1 MLNAGDAPN
10 WSTLALTQ
18 SKWLCIVG
26 PGVPNLVPGDST
38 VAFGDWSEV
47 CSLGDL
53 LVRSSARHPA
63 RKALVLPGFALTYA
77 ELRDAAIEVARGII
91 GLGVA
96 PRSHVGILANNSC
109 ELVASIFGAAL
120 ADCVAVPLNA
130 RHKSNELGFIAKN
143 ADLSLILTTAAD
155 TSFVDFRESLAGA
168 LPSLATSGP
177 GGTLALPEAPK
188 LRHIVLLEGGATG
201 GLTGREA
208 FSQAAASVSIEQVD
222 QARQRTRIRDTAVII
237 YTSGTTAN
245 PKGCMLTH
253 EALTR
258 GPVERADRRFRSKDQ
273 DVTWGGGPLFHI
285 GSFAPFLGSIG
296 TSGTYLTD
304 VAFNA
309 GRALD
314 LMEQEGVTAAW
325 PWFPA
330 ILQPLLDHP
339 DFRVERLASLRKA
352 LLIGPQTLIERMQTL
367 FPKVEF
373 MQACGMTETAGIFAL
388 CGPDETP
395 EQRATSHGTA
405 VPGVEVRIV
414 DPESGEPMP
423 HDKVGEILVRGYCVM
438 SGYYR
443 SPEKTAEAL
452 DAGGW
457 LHTGDLY
464 AQSADGR
471 LTFNGRAKDMLKVGG
486 ENVAA
491 VEVESYLCRHD
502 AVKIAE
508 VVGRPDPR
516 LDEVP
521 VAFVELRP
529 GHTATPGEL
538 IAFCTGKIASYKVPR
553 AVYIVSESDWPM
565 SATKVDKR
573 ALRARL
579 ADLDLA

>member
-1 MLNAGDAPN
+1 M
-10 WSTLALTQ
+10 S
-18 SKWLCIVG
+18 
-26 PGVPNLVPGDST
+26 
-38 VAFGDWSEV
+38 FGEWSEV
-47 CSLGDL
+47 CSLADMLIRGA
-53 LVRSSARHPA
+53 ARHPT
-63 RKALVLPGFALTYA
+63 RKALVLPEFALTYA
-77 ELRDAAIEVARGII
+77 GLRDSAIDIARGII
-91 GLGVA
+91 GLGIA
-96 PRSHVGILANNSC
+96 PRSHIGILANNGR

-120 ADCVAVPLNA
+120 ANCVAVPLNA
-130 RHKSNELGFIAKN
+130 RHKSSELGFIAEN
-143 ADLSLILTTAAD
+143 ADLTLILTTAAD
-155 TSFVDFRESLAGA
+155 TSFVDFRESLSGA
-168 LPSLATSGP
+168 LPSLAASGS
-177 GGTLALPEAPK
+177 GGVLALPEAPK
-188 LRHIVLLEGGATG
+188 LLHVVLLEGEASAGFTS
-201 GLTGREA
+201 RETFA
-208 FSQAAASVSIEQVD
+208 NAAASVTPEQVD
-222 QARQRTRIRDTAVII
+222 EIRQCTRIRDTAIII

-258 GPVERADRRFRSKDQ
+258 GPIERADRRFRSSAH
-273 DVTWGGGPLFHI
+273 DVTWGGGPLYHI

-304 VAFNA
+304 VVFDA

-314 LMEQEGVTAAW
+314 LMEQEQVTAAW

-339 DFRVERLASLRKA
+339 AFHTDRLASLRKA
-352 LLIGPQTLIERMQTL
+352 LLIAPQTLVERAQAL
-367 FPKVEF
+367 FPQVEF

-395 EQRATSHGTA
+395 EQRATSQGMA
-405 VPGVEVRIV
+405 VPGIEVRIV
-414 DPESGEPMP
+414 DPESGEAMP
-423 HDKVGEILVRGYCVM
+423 HDKVGEILVRGYSVM

-443 SPEKTAEAL
+443 SPEKTAEVL
-452 DAGGW
+452 DADGW

-464 AQSADGR
+464 AQSPDGR

-491 VEVESYLCRHD
+491 VEVEAYLCRHG

-529 GHTATPGEL
+529 GFSATPQEL

-553 AVYIVSESDWPM
+553 AVYIVSESEWPM

-579 ADLDLA
+579 AELGPGLGSV

>member
-1 MLNAGDAPN
+1 M
-10 WSTLALTQ
+10 S
-18 SKWLCIVG
+18 
-26 PGVPNLVPGDST
+26 
-38 VAFGDWSEV
+38 FGDWSEV
-47 CSLGDL
+47 CTLADL
-53 LVRSSARHPA
+53 LVRSAARHPD
-63 RKALVLPGFALTYA
+63 RKALVLPHFALTYA
-77 ELRDAAIEVARGII
+77 GLRDAASDVARGII
-91 GLGVA
+91 GLGIA
-96 PRSHVGILANNSC
+96 PRSHIGILANNSR
-109 ELVASIFGAAL
+109 ELVAAIFGAAL
-120 ADCVAVPLNA
+120 ANCVAVPLNA
-130 RHKSNELGFIAKN
+130 RHKSSELGFIAEN

-155 TSFVDFRESLAGA
+155 TSFVDFRESLSGA
-168 LPSLATSGP
+168 LPSLAAAGI
-177 GGTLALPEAPK
+177 GGVLALPEAPL
-188 LRHIVLLEGGATG
+188 LRSIVLLEGDAPAGFTS
-201 GLTGREA
+201 REDFA
-208 FSQAAASVSIEQVD
+208 MAASSITPEQVD
-222 QARQRTRIRDTAVII
+222 EARRRTRIRDTAIII

-245 PKGCMLTH
+245 PKGCILTH

-258 GPVERADRRFRSKDQ
+258 GPVERANRRFRSSEH
-273 DVTWGGGPLFHI
+273 DVTWGGGPLYHI

-304 VAFNA
+304 VAFDA

-314 LMEQEGVTAAW
+314 LMEQEQVTAAW

-330 ILQPLLDHP
+330 ILQPLFDHP
-339 DFRVERLASLRKA
+339 EFHTDRLASLRKA
-352 LLIGPQTLIERMQTL
+352 LLIGPQTLVERAQEL

-405 VPGVEVRIV
+405 APGVEVRIV
-414 DPESGEPMP
+414 DPESGKPVP

-452 DAGGW
+452 DADGW

-491 VEVESYLCRHD
+491 VEVEAYLCRHP

-508 VVGRPDPR
+508 VVGRPDAR

-529 GHTATPGEL
+529 GHIAQPQEL
-538 IAFCTGKIASYKVPR
+538 IDFCTGKIASYKVPR
-553 AVYIVSESDWPM
+553 AVYIMAESDWPM

-573 ALRARL
+573 ALRTRL
-579 ADLDLA
+579 RELGSP

>member
-1 MLNAGDAPN
+1 M
-10 WSTLALTQ
+10 
-18 SKWLCIVG
+18 
-26 PGVPNLVPGDST
+26 
-38 VAFGDWSEV
+38 AFGDWSEV
-47 CSLGDL
+47 CTLADL
-53 LVRSSARHPA
+53 LVRSAARHPT
-63 RKALVLPGFALTYA
+63 RKALVLPDLALTYA
-77 ELRDAAIEVARGII
+77 ELRDAAIDVARGII

-96 PRSHVGILANNSC
+96 PRSHVGILANNSR
-109 ELVASIFGAAL
+109 ELVSGIFGAAL
-120 ADCVAVPLNA
+120 ANCVAVPLNA
-130 RHKSNELGFIAKN
+130 RHKSSELGFIAEN

-155 TSFVDFRESLAGA
+155 TSFVDFRESLLGA
-168 LPSLATSGP
+168 LPSLAAATE
-177 GGTLALPEAPK
+177 GGVLALPEAPK
-188 LRHIVLLEGGATG
+188 LRHIVLLEG
-201 GLTGREA
+201 EA
-208 FSQAAASVSIEQVD
+208 PAGFTHRDQFASVAASVRSEQVD
-222 QARQRTRIRDTAVII
+222 DARRRTRVRDTAVII

-258 GPVERADRRFRSKDQ
+258 GPVERADQRFRSSDH

-296 TSGTYLTD
+296 TGGTYLTD
-304 VAFNA
+304 VVFDA

-314 LMEQEGVTAAW
+314 LMEQESVTAAW

-339 DFRVERLASLRKA
+339 DFRPERLGSLRKA
-352 LLIGPQTLIERMQTL
+352 LLIAPQTLVERVQTL
-367 FPKVEF
+367 FPQVEF

-388 CGPDETP
+388 CGPDETQ
-395 EQRATSHGTA
+395 EQRATSQGKA

-414 DPESGEPMP
+414 DPESGAPMP
-423 HDKVGEILVRGYCVM
+423 YDKVGEILVRGYCVM

-452 DAGGW
+452 DNEGW
-457 LHTGDLY
+457 LRTGDLY

-491 VEVESYLCRHD
+491 VEVEAYLCRHQ

-508 VVGRPDPR
+508 VVGRPDLR

-529 GHTATPGEL
+529 GQTATPQEL
-538 IAFCTGKIASYKVPR
+538 IDFCTGKIASYKVPR
-553 AVYIVSESDWPM
+553 AVFIVAESDWPM

-579 ADLDLA
+579 DELDGR

>member
-1 MLNAGDAPN
+1 M
-10 WSTLALTQ
+10 
-18 SKWLCIVG
+18 
-26 PGVPNLVPGDST
+26 
-38 VAFGDWSEV
+38 AFGDWSEV
-47 CSLGDL
+47 CTLADL
-53 LVRSSARHPA
+53 LVRSAAKHPD
-63 RKALVLPGFALTYA
+63 RKVLVLPAFALTYA
-77 ELRDAAIEVARGII
+77 ELQAAAVDVARGIT

-96 PRSHVGILANNSC
+96 PRSHVGILANNSR
-109 ELVASIFGAAL
+109 ELVAAIFGAAL
-120 ADCVAVPLNA
+120 ANCVAVPLNA
-130 RHKSNELGFIAKN
+130 RHKSNELGFIAGN
-143 ADLSLILTTAAD
+143 ADLSMILTTAAD
-155 TSFVDFRESLAGA
+155 TSFVDFRESLLGA
-168 LPSLATSGP
+168 LPSLARAGSG
-177 GGTLALPEAPK
+177 GELALPEAPQ
-188 LRHIVLLEGGATG
+188 LRHIVLLEGDAPAGFTS
-201 GLTGREA
+201 REQFA
-208 FSQAAASVSIEQVD
+208 GAAASVPIEHVD
-222 QARQRTRIRDTAVII
+222 ETRRRTRVRDTAIII

-258 GPVERADRRFRSKDQ
+258 GPVERADQRFRSSEH

-296 TSGTYLTD
+296 TGGTYLTD
-304 VAFNA
+304 VVFDA

-339 DFRVERLASLRKA
+339 DFRPERLASLRKA
-352 LLIGPQTLIERMQTL
+352 LLIGPQNLVERVQEI
-367 FPKVEF
+367 FPQVEF

-395 EQRATSHGTA
+395 EQRATSQGTA

-414 DPESGEPMP
+414 DPESGEPMQ
-423 HDKVGEILVRGYCVM
+423 HNKVGEILVRGYCVM

-452 DAGGW
+452 DQDGW

-464 AQSADGR
+464 AQSSDGR

-491 VEVESYLCRHD
+491 IEVEAYLCRHQ

-529 GHTATPGEL
+529 GYSAEPQEL
-538 IAFCTGKIASYKVPR
+538 IDFCTGNIASYKVPR
-553 AVYIVSESDWPM
+553 AVYLVNESDWPM

-579 ADLDLA
+579 AELDKG

>member
-1 MLNAGDAPN
+1 MM
-10 WSTLALTQ
+10 
-18 SKWLCIVG
+18 
-26 PGVPNLVPGDST
+26 
-38 VAFGDWSEV
+38 AFGDWSEV
-47 CSLGDL
+47 CSLADL
-53 LVRSSARHPA
+53 LVRSAARHPD

-77 ELRDAAIEVARGII
+77 ELRDMAVGVARGII

-96 PRSHVGILANNSC
+96 PRSHIGILANNSR
-109 ELVASIFGAAL
+109 ELVAAIFGAAL

-130 RHKSNELGFIAKN
+130 RHKSNELGFIAEN

-155 TSFVDFRESLAGA
+155 TSFVDFRESLLGA
-168 LPSLATSGP
+168 LPSLAAAGAD
-177 GGTLALPEAPK
+177 GALALPEAPR
-188 LRHIVLLEGGATG
+188 LRRVVLLEGDAPAGFTS
-201 GLTGREA
+201 REE
-208 FSQAAASVSIEQVD
+208 FAAAAMSVTPEQVD
-222 QARQRTRIRDTAVII
+222 EGRRRTKIRDTAIII

-258 GPVERADRRFRSKDQ
+258 GPVERADRRFRSGAH

-304 VAFNA
+304 VVFDA

-314 LMEQEGVTAAW
+314 LMEQERVTAAW

-339 DFRVERLASLRKA
+339 EFRPERLASLRKA
-352 LLIGPQTLIERMQTL
+352 LLIGPQTLVERVQAL
-367 FPKVEF
+367 FPQVEF

-388 CGPDETP
+388 CGPDETL
-395 EQRATSHGTA
+395 EQRSTSHGKP

-414 DPESGEPMP
+414 DPITGKPLPADS
-423 HDKVGEILVRGYCVM
+423 VGEILVRGYCVM

-443 SPEKTAEAL
+443 SPEKTADAL
-452 DAGGW
+452 DANGW

-464 AQSADGR
+464 ALSPDGR

-491 VEVESYLCRHD
+491 IEVEAYLCRHQ

-508 VVGRPDPR
+508 VVGRPDLR

-529 GHTATPGEL
+529 GFSAEPQEL
-538 IAFCTGKIASYKVPR
+538 IDFCTGNIASYKVPR
-553 AVYIVSESDWPM
+553 AVYILSESDWPM

-579 ADLDLA
+579 ADLGQT

>member
-1 MLNAGDAPN
+1 MM
-10 WSTLALTQ
+10 
-18 SKWLCIVG
+18 
-26 PGVPNLVPGDST
+26 
-38 VAFGDWSEV
+38 AFGDWSEV
-47 CSLGDL
+47 CSLADL
-53 LVRSSARHPA
+53 LVRSAARHPD
-63 RKALVLPGFALTYA
+63 RKALVLPDFALTYA
-77 ELRDAAIEVARGII
+77 ELRDAAVDVARGLI
-91 GLGVA
+91 GLGIA
-96 PRSHVGILANNSC
+96 PRSHIGVLANNSR
-109 ELVASIFGAAL
+109 ELVAAIFGAAL
-120 ADCVAVPLNA
+120 ANCVAVPLNA

-155 TSFVDFRESLAGA
+155 TSFVDFRASLLGA
-168 LPSLATSGP
+168 LPSLA
-177 GGTLALPEAPK
+177 LAAADGALDLPEAPK
-188 LRHIVLLEGGATG
+188 LRRIVLLEGDAPAGFTSREDFAT
-201 GLTGREA
+201 
-208 FSQAAASVSIEQVD
+208 AAMAVPPEQVD
-222 QARQRTRIRDTAVII
+222 EERRRTKIRDTAVII
-237 YTSGTTAN
+237 YTSGTTAI

-258 GPVERADRRFRSKDQ
+258 GPVERSDRRFRSNAH
-273 DVTWGGGPLFHI
+273 DVTWGGGPLYHI

-296 TSGTYLTD
+296 TAGTYLTD
-304 VAFNA
+304 VVFDA

-314 LMEQEGVTAAW
+314 LMEQERVTAAW

-339 DFRVERLASLRKA
+339 DFRPERLGSLRKA
-352 LLIGPQTLIERMQTL
+352 LLIGPQTLVERVQAL
-367 FPKVEF
+367 FPQVEF

-395 EQRATSHGTA
+395 EQRATSHGKP
-405 VPGVEVRIV
+405 VPGVDVRIV
-414 DPESGEPMP
+414 DPGTGQALPP
-423 HDKVGEILVRGYCVM
+423 DTIGEILVRGYCVM

-452 DAGGW
+452 DENGW

-464 AQSADGR
+464 ALSPDGR

-491 VEVESYLCRHD
+491 IEVEAYLCRHQ

-508 VVGRPDPR
+508 VVGRPDAR

-529 GHTATPGEL
+529 GYNAEPQEL
-538 IAFCTGKIASYKVPR
+538 IDFCTGNIASYKVPR
-553 AVYIVSESDWPM
+553 AVYIISESDWPM

-579 ADLDLA
+579 ANLGQA

>member
-1 MLNAGDAPN
+1 M
-10 WSTLALTQ
+10 
-18 SKWLCIVG
+18 
-26 PGVPNLVPGDST
+26 
-38 VAFGDWSEV
+38 AFGDWSEV
-47 CSLGDL
+47 CTLADL
-53 LVRSSARHPA
+53 LVRSAARHPD
-63 RKALVLPGFALTYA
+63 RKALVLPAFALTYA
-77 ELRDAAIEVARGII
+77 ELRDAAVEVARGII
-91 GLGVA
+91 GLRVA
-96 PRSHVGILANNSC
+96 PRSHVGILANNSR
-109 ELVASIFGAAL
+109 ELVAAIFGATL
-120 ADCVAVPLNA
+120 ANCVAVPLNA
-130 RHKSNELGFIAKN
+130 RHKSSELGFIIEN

-155 TSFVDFRESLAGA
+155 TRFVDFRESLTGA
-168 LPSLATSGP
+168 LPSLAEAIHGGP
-177 GGTLALPEAPK
+177 LALPEAPK
-188 LRHIVLLEGGATG
+188 LRHIVLLEGHGPAGFTSH
-201 GLTGREA
+201 A
-208 FSQAAASVSIEQVD
+208 QFANAAALVSPRQVD
-222 QARQRTRIRDTAVII
+222 DARRRTRIRDTAIII

-258 GPVERADRRFRSKDQ
+258 GPVERADRRFRSSDH

-285 GSFAPFLGSIG
+285 GSFGPFVGSIG
-296 TSGTYLTD
+296 TGGTYLTD
-304 VAFNA
+304 VVFDA

-314 LMEQEGVTAAW
+314 LMEQENVTAAW

-339 DFRVERLASLRKA
+339 DFRPERLASLRKV
-352 LLIGPQTLIERMQTL
+352 LLIAPPPLVKRVQAL
-367 FPKVEF
+367 FPQVEF

-443 SPEKTAEAL
+443 APEKTAEAL
-452 DAGGW
+452 DADGW

-464 AQSADGR
+464 AQSAEGQ

-491 VEVESYLCRHD
+491 VEVEAYLCRHE

-508 VVGRPDPR
+508 VVGKPDPR

-529 GHTATPGEL
+529 GYAATPQEL
-538 IAFCTGKIASYKVPR
+538 IAFCTGNIASYKVPR
-553 AVYIVSESDWPM
+553 AVYIVTEAEWPM

-579 ADLDLA
+579 SEFGKL

>member
-1 MLNAGDAPN
+1 M
-10 WSTLALTQ
+10 
-18 SKWLCIVG
+18 
-26 PGVPNLVPGDST
+26 
-38 VAFGDWSEV
+38 AFGDWSEV
-47 CSLGDL
+47 CTLGDL
-53 LVRSSARHPA
+53 LVRSAARYPD
-63 RKALVLPGFALTYA
+63 RKALVLPEFALTYGG
-77 ELRDAAIEVARGII
+77 LREAAVDVARGII
-91 GLGVA
+91 GLGIA
-96 PRSHVGILANNSC
+96 PRSHVGILANNSR
-109 ELVASIFGAAL
+109 ELVAAIFGAAL
-120 ADCVAVPLNA
+120 ANCVAVPLNA
-130 RHKSNELGFIAKN
+130 RHKSSELGYIAEN
-143 ADLSLILTTAAD
+143 ADLAMILTSAAD
-155 TSFVDFRESLAGA
+155 TRFVDFRTILTSA
-168 LPSLATSGP
+168 LPSLSKAE
-177 GGTLALPEAPK
+177 GGQPLDLPEAPR
-188 LRHIVLLEGGATG
+188 LRHIVLLEGEAPTG
-201 GLTGREA
+201 FTGRA
-208 FSQAAASVSIEQVD
+208 QFASRAGTITPSAVD
-222 QARQRTRIRDTAVII
+222 ETRRRTCVRDTAIII

-258 GPVERADRRFRSKDQ
+258 GPVERSDRRFRSNAH
-273 DVTWGGGPLFHI
+273 DVTWGGGPLYHI

-296 TSGTYLTD
+296 TAGTYLTD
-304 VAFNA
+304 VVFDA

-314 LMEQEGVTAAW
+314 LMEQERVTAAW

-339 DFRVERLASLRKA
+339 EFQTGRLGSLRKA
-352 LLIGPQTLIERMQTL
+352 LLIGPQTLVERVQAL
-367 FPKVEF
+367 FPQVEF

-395 EQRATSHGTA
+395 EQRATSHGKP
-405 VPGVEVRIV
+405 VPGVDVRIV
-414 DPESGEPMP
+414 DPGTGQALPP
-423 HDKVGEILVRGYCVM
+423 DTIGEILVRGYCVM

-452 DAGGW
+452 DENGW

-464 AQSADGR
+464 ALSPDGR

-491 VEVESYLCRHD
+491 IEVEAYLCRHQ

-508 VVGRPDPR
+508 VVGRPDAR

-529 GHTATPGEL
+529 GYSAEPQEL
-538 IAFCTGKIASYKVPR
+538 IDFCTGNIASYKVPR
-553 AVYIVSESDWPM
+553 AVYIISESDWPM

-579 ADLDLA
+579 ANLGQA

>member
-1 MLNAGDAPN
+1 
-10 WSTLALTQ
+10 
-18 SKWLCIVG
+18 
-26 PGVPNLVPGDST
+26 

-47 CSLGDL
+47 CTLADL
-53 LVRSSARHPA
+53 LIRSAARHPA
-63 RKALVLPGFALTYA
+63 RKALVLPDFALTYG
-77 ELRDAAIEVARGII
+77 ELLAAAVGVAQGII
-91 GLGVA
+91 GLGVP
-96 PRSHVGILANNSC
+96 PRSHIGILANNSR

-130 RHKSNELGFIAKN
+130 RHKGNELGFIAEN

-155 TSFVDFRESLAGA
+155 TGFVDFRESLLGA
-168 LPSLATSGP
+168 LPSLATSGAD
-177 GGTLALPEAPK
+177 GALELPEAPK
-188 LRHIVLLEGGATG
+188 LRHIVLLEGEAPAGFTS
-201 GLTGREA
+201 REV
-208 FSQAAASVSIEQVD
+208 FTKAAATVTPEQVD
-222 QARQRTRIRDTAVII
+222 QTRQRTRIRDSAIII

-258 GPVERADRRFRSKDQ
+258 GPVERAGRRFRSGEH

-285 GSFAPFLGSIG
+285 GSFAPFLGVIG

-304 VAFNA
+304 VVFDA

-339 DFRVERLASLRKA
+339 EFHTKRLASLRKA
-352 LLIGPQTLIERMQTL
+352 LLIAPQTLVERAQAL
-367 FPKVEF
+367 FPRVEF

-405 VPGVEVRIV
+405 VPGVEVQIV
-414 DPESGEPMP
+414 DPDSGEAMP

-452 DAGGW
+452 DAEGW

-491 VEVESYLCRHD
+491 VEVEAYLCRHE

-508 VVGRPDPR
+508 VVSRPDPR

-529 GHTATPGEL
+529 GFAATPEEL

-553 AVYIVSESDWPM
+553 AVYLVAESEWPM

-579 ADLDLA
+579 AELAKV

>member
-1 MLNAGDAPN
+1 M
-10 WSTLALTQ
+10 
-18 SKWLCIVG
+18 
-26 PGVPNLVPGDST
+26 
-38 VAFGDWSEV
+38 AFGDWSEV
-47 CSLGDL
+47 CTLGDL
-53 LVRSSARHPA
+53 LLRSAARHPT
-63 RKALVLPGFALTYA
+63 RKALVLPEFALSYA
-77 ELRDAAIEVARGII
+77 ELRDAAVGVARGII

-96 PRSHVGILANNSC
+96 PRSHVGILANNSR
-109 ELVASIFGAAL
+109 ELVAAIFGAAL
-120 ADCVAVPLNA
+120 ANCVAVPLNA
-130 RHKSNELGFIAKN
+130 RHKSSELGFIAKN

-155 TSFVDFRESLAGA
+155 TSFVDFRESLLGA
-168 LPSLATSGP
+168 LPSLASASKESSLT
-177 GGTLALPEAPK
+177 LPEAPK
-188 LRHIVLLEGGATG
+188 LRHIVLLEG
-201 GLTGREA
+201 EA
-208 FSQAAASVSIEQVD
+208 PAGFASRDEFASAAASVPLEQVD
-222 QARQRTRIRDTAVII
+222 GARRRTRVRDTAMII

-258 GPVERADRRFRSKDQ
+258 GPVERADQRFRSSDH

-296 TSGTYLTD
+296 TGGTYLTD
-304 VAFNA
+304 VVFDA

-339 DFRVERLASLRKA
+339 QFRPERLASLRKA
-352 LLIGPQTLIERMQTL
+352 LLIAPQTLVERVQAL
-367 FPKVEF
+367 FPQVEF

-388 CGPDETP
+388 CGPDETH
-395 EQRATSHGTA
+395 EQRATSQGKA

-452 DAGGW
+452 DEEGW

-464 AQSADGR
+464 AQSVDGR

-491 VEVESYLCRHD
+491 VEVEAYLCRHQ

-529 GHTATPGEL
+529 GHTAQPQEL
-538 IAFCTGKIASYKVPR
+538 IDFCIGKIASYKVPR
-553 AVYIVSESDWPM
+553 AVYILGESDWPM

-573 ALRARL
+573 ALRDRL
-579 ADLDLA
+579 AKLDGG

>member
-1 MLNAGDAPN
+1 M
-10 WSTLALTQ
+10 AL
-18 SKWLCIVG
+18 S
-26 PGVPNLVPGDST
+26 
-38 VAFGDWSEV
+38 DWSEV
-47 CSLGDL
+47 CPLADL
-53 LVRSSARHPA
+53 LVRSAARHPA
-63 RKALVLPGFALTYA
+63 RKALVMPAFALTYA
-77 ELRDAAIEVARGII
+77 ELRDAAVEIARGII
-91 GLGVA
+91 GLGIA
-96 PRSHVGILANNSC
+96 PRSHIGILANNSR
-109 ELVASIFGAAL
+109 ELVAAIFGAAL
-120 ADCVAVPLNA
+120 ANCVAVPLNA
-130 RHKSNELGFIAKN
+130 RHKSSELGYIAEN

-155 TSFVDFRESLAGA
+155 TSFVDFRENLTGA
-168 LPSLATSGP
+168 LPSLAAATSGEA
-177 GGTLALPEAPK
+177 LSLPEAPR
-188 LRHIVLLEGGATG
+188 LRHIVLLEGQAPQGFTS
-201 GLTGREA
+201 REA
-208 FSQAAASVSIEQVD
+208 FASAAAAIPVEQVD
-222 QARQRTRIRDTAVII
+222 EARQRTRVRDTAVII

-258 GPVERADRRFRSKDQ
+258 GPVERADRRFRSGEQ

-296 TSGTYLTD
+296 TGGTYLTD
-304 VAFNA
+304 VAFDA

-314 LMEQEGVTAAW
+314 LMERERVTAAW

-330 ILQPLLDHP
+330 ILQPLIDHP
-339 DFRVERLASLRKA
+339 DFRPKRLASLRKA
-352 LLIGPQTLIERMQTL
+352 LLIGPQALVERVQAI

-388 CGPDETP
+388 CGPDETQL
-395 EQRATSHGTA
+395 QRATSHGRA

-414 DPESGEPMP
+414 DPESGAPMP
-423 HDKVGEILVRGYCVM
+423 HDTVGEILVRGYCVM

-452 DAGGW
+452 DADGW

-464 AQSADGR
+464 AQNAEGS

-491 VEVESYLCRHD
+491 IEVEAFLCRHQ

-508 VVGRPDPR
+508 VVGRPDAR

-529 GHTATPGEL
+529 GHSATPQEL
-538 IAFCTGKIASYKVPR
+538 IDFCTGKIASYKVPR
-553 AVYIVSESDWPM
+553 AVYIVSEADWPM

-579 ADLDLA
+579 ADLA

>member
-1 MLNAGDAPN
+1 M
-10 WSTLALTQ
+10 
-18 SKWLCIVG
+18 
-26 PGVPNLVPGDST
+26 
-38 VAFGDWSEV
+38 AFDDWSEV
-47 CSLGDL
+47 CTLGDL
-53 LVRSSARHPA
+53 LIRSAARHPD
-63 RKALVLPGFALTYA
+63 RKALVLPEFALTYA
-77 ELRDAAIEVARGII
+77 ELGDAAVDVARGII
-91 GLGVA
+91 GLAVA
-96 PRSHVGILANNSC
+96 PRSHVGILANNSR
-109 ELVASIFGAAL
+109 ELVAAIFGAAL
-120 ADCVAVPLNA
+120 ANCVAVPLNA
-130 RHKSNELGFIAKN
+130 RHKSSELGFIAKN

-155 TSFVDFRESLAGA
+155 TSFVDFRESLLGA
-168 LPSLATSGP
+168 LPSLAAASD
-177 GGTLALPEAPK
+177 GGALALPEAPM
-188 LRHIVLLEGGATG
+188 LRHIVLLEG
-201 GLTGREA
+201 EA
-208 FSQAAASVSIEQVD
+208 PAGFTSRAEFANAAAAVPLDLVD
-222 QARQRTRIRDTAVII
+222 EARRRTRVRDTAMII

-258 GPVERADRRFRSKDQ
+258 GPVERADQRFRSSDH

-296 TSGTYLTD
+296 TGGTYLTD
-304 VAFNA
+304 VVFDA

-314 LMEQEGVTAAW
+314 LMEQEAVTAAW

-330 ILQPLLDHP
+330 ILQPLLDHAE
-339 DFRVERLASLRKA
+339 FRPERLASLRKA
-352 LLIGPQTLIERMQTL
+352 LLIAPQTLVERVQAL
-367 FPKVEF
+367 FPQTEF

-388 CGPDETP
+388 CGPDETH
-395 EQRATSHGTA
+395 EQRATSQGMA
-405 VPGVEVRIV
+405 VPGVEVRII
-414 DPESGEPMP
+414 DPESGAPMQ
-423 HDKVGEILVRGYCVM
+423 HDKVGEILVRGYSVM

-452 DAGGW
+452 DEDGW

-471 LTFNGRAKDMLKVGG
+471 LTFHGRAKDMLKVGG

-491 VEVESYLCRHD
+491 VEVEAYLCRHQ

-529 GHTATPGEL
+529 GHAVTPQEL
-538 IAFCTGKIASYKVPR
+538 IEFCTGRIASYKVPR
-553 AVYIVSESDWPM
+553 AVYIVAESDWPM

-573 ALRARL
+573 ALRSRL
-579 ADLDLA
+579 AELDGR

>member
-1 MLNAGDAPN
+1 M
-10 WSTLALTQ
+10 
-18 SKWLCIVG
+18 
-26 PGVPNLVPGDST
+26 
-38 VAFGDWSEV
+38 AFDDWSEV
-47 CSLGDL
+47 CTLADL
-53 LVRSSARHPA
+53 LIRSAARHPG
-63 RKALVLPGFALTYA
+63 RKALVLPEFALSFA
-77 ELRDAAIEVARGII
+77 ELRDGAVDIACGII
-91 GLGVA
+91 GLGIA
-96 PRSHVGILANNSC
+96 PRSHVGILANNSR
-109 ELVASIFGAAL
+109 ELVAAIFGAAL
-120 ADCVAVPLNA
+120 ANCVAVPLNA
-130 RHKSNELGFIAKN
+130 RHKSTELGFIAEN

-155 TSFVDFRESLAGA
+155 TSFVDFRESLLGA
-168 LPSLATSGP
+168 LPSLAGADK
-177 GGTLALPEAPK
+177 GGMLALPEAPK
-188 LRHIVLLEGGATG
+188 LRHIVLLEGEGPAG
-201 GLTGREA
+201 FIDRKQFA
-208 FSQAAASVSIEQVD
+208 SAAASVPREQVD
-222 QARQRTRIRDTAVII
+222 EARHRTRVRDTAIII

-258 GPVERADRRFRSKDQ
+258 GPVERADQRFRSSDH

-296 TSGTYLTD
+296 TGGTYLTD
-304 VAFNA
+304 VVFDAA
-309 GRALD
+309 RALN

-339 DFRVERLASLRKA
+339 DFRPDRLVSLRKA
-352 LLIGPQTLIERMQTL
+352 LLIAPQTLVERVQAL
-367 FPKVEF
+367 FPQVEF

-388 CGPDETP
+388 CGPGETQ
-395 EQRATSHGTA
+395 EQRATSQGNA

-414 DPESGEPMP
+414 DPDSGAPMQ

-452 DAGGW
+452 DECGW

-464 AQSADGR
+464 SQSANGR

-491 VEVESYLCRHD
+491 VEVEAYLCRHR

-508 VVGRPDPR
+508 VVGRPDLR

-529 GHTATPGEL
+529 GHSAQPQEL
-538 IAFCTGKIASYKVPR
+538 IDFCTGNIASYKVPR
-553 AVYIVSESDWPM
+553 AVYIVNEGDWPM

-579 ADLDLA
+579 NNPG

>member
-1 MLNAGDAPN
+1 M
-10 WSTLALTQ
+10 
-18 SKWLCIVG
+18 
-26 PGVPNLVPGDST
+26 
-38 VAFGDWSEV
+38 AFGDWSEV
-47 CSLGDL
+47 CTLADL
-53 LVRSSARHPA
+53 LVRSAARHPD
-63 RKALVLPGFALTYA
+63 RKALVLPDLALTYA
-77 ELRDAAIEVARGII
+77 GLRDAAIDVARGII

-96 PRSHVGILANNSC
+96 PRSHVGILANNSR
-109 ELVASIFGAAL
+109 ELVAAIFGAAL
-120 ADCVAVPLNA
+120 ANCVAVPLNA
-130 RHKSNELGFIAKN
+130 RHKSSELAFIAEN

-168 LPSLATSGP
+168 LPSLAAANSGSA
-177 GGTLALPEAPK
+177 LDLPEAPT
-188 LRHIVLLEGGATG
+188 LRHIVLLEGEAPAGFTS
-201 GLTGREA
+201 REQFA
-208 FSQAAASVSIEQVD
+208 HAAAPVSPEQVD
-222 QARQRTRIRDTAVII
+222 QARQRTRICDTAIII

-258 GPVERADRRFRSKDQ
+258 GPVERADCRFRSSEH
-273 DVTWGGGPLFHI
+273 DVTWGGGPLYHI
-285 GSFAPFLGSIG
+285 GSFAPFIGSIG

-304 VAFNA
+304 VAFDA

-314 LMEQEGVTAAW
+314 LMEREGVTAGW

-339 DFRVERLASLRKA
+339 DFRAERLASLRKA
-352 LLIGPQTLIERMQTL
+352 LLIGPQTLVERVQAL
-367 FPKVEF
+367 FPQVEF

-395 EQRATSHGTA
+395 EKRATSHGKA

-443 SPEKTAEAL
+443 SPEKIAEAL
-452 DAGGW
+452 DSDGW

-464 AQSADGR
+464 AQGADGS

-491 VEVESYLCRHD
+491 VEVEAYLCRHE

-508 VVGRPDPR
+508 VVGRPDVR

-529 GHTATPGEL
+529 GHSATPQEL
-538 IAFCTGKIASYKVPR
+538 IDFCKGKIASYKVPR
-553 AVYIVSESDWPM
+553 AVYIVAEAEWPM

-579 ADLDLA
+579 AELGPGLGSA

>member
-1 MLNAGDAPN
+1 M
-10 WSTLALTQ
+10 
-18 SKWLCIVG
+18 V
-26 PGVPNLVPGDST
+26 
-38 VAFGDWSEV
+38 FGNWSEV
-47 CSLGDL
+47 CTLGDL
-53 LVRSSARHPA
+53 LVRSAARHPD
-63 RKALVLPGFALTYA
+63 RKALVLPEFALTYA
-77 ELRDAAIEVARGII
+77 GLRDAAVDVARGII
-91 GLGVA
+91 GLGIA
-96 PRSHVGILANNSC
+96 PRSHVGILANNSK
-109 ELVASIFGAAL
+109 ELVAAIFGAAL

-130 RHKSNELGFIAKN
+130 RHKSSELGFIAEN
-143 ADLSLILTTAAD
+143 ADLAMILTSAAD
-155 TSFVDFRESLAGA
+155 TRFVDFRATLTSA
-168 LPSLATSGP
+168 LPSLSKAESGQA
-177 GGTLALPEAPK
+177 LDLPEAPR
-188 LRHIVLLEGGATG
+188 LRHIVLLDGEAPTG
-201 GLTGREA
+201 FTSREQFA
-208 FSQAAASVSIEQVD
+208 SAAGTTTSTEVD
-222 QARQRTRIRDTAVII
+222 ETRRRSRVRDTAIII

-258 GPVERADRRFRSKDQ
+258 GPVERADRRFRSKDH

-296 TSGTYLTD
+296 TAGTYLTD
-304 VAFNA
+304 VVFDA

-314 LMEQEGVTAAW
+314 LMEREGVTAAW

-339 DFRVERLASLRKA
+339 DFRPERLASLRKV
-352 LLIGPQTLIERMQTL
+352 LLIGPQTLVERVQAM
-367 FPKVEF
+367 FPNVEF

-388 CGPDETP
+388 CGPNETQA
-395 EQRATSHGTA
+395 QRATSQGKP
-405 VPGVEVRIV
+405 VPGVEVRII
-414 DPESGEPMP
+414 DSDSGTAMP
-423 HDKVGEILVRGYCVM
+423 RDNVGEILVRGYCVM

-452 DAGGW
+452 DQDGW

-491 VEVESYLCRHD
+491 IEVEAYLCRHE

-508 VVGRPDPR
+508 VVGRPDTR

-529 GHTATPGEL
+529 GHSVKPQDL
-538 IAFCTGKIASYKVPR
+538 IDFCTGKIASYKVPR
-553 AVYIVSESDWPM
+553 AIYFIAESEWPM
-565 SATKVDKR
+565 SATKVNKR

-579 ADLDLA
+579 GEMSTG

>member
-1 MLNAGDAPN
+1 M
-10 WSTLALTQ
+10 
-18 SKWLCIVG
+18 
-26 PGVPNLVPGDST
+26 
-38 VAFGDWSEV
+38 AFGDWSEV
-47 CSLGDL
+47 CTLADL
-53 LVRSSARHPA
+53 LVRSAARHPT
-63 RKALVLPGFALTYA
+63 RKALVLPDLALTYA
-77 ELRDAAIEVARGII
+77 GLRDGAIDVARGII

-96 PRSHVGILANNSC
+96 PRSHIGILANNSR
-109 ELVASIFGAAL
+109 ELVAAIFGAAL
-120 ADCVAVPLNA
+120 ANCVAVPLNA
-130 RHKSNELGFIAKN
+130 RHKSNELGFIAEN

-155 TSFVDFRESLAGA
+155 TSFVDFRDSLLDA
-168 LPSLATSGP
+168 LPSLAGVT
-177 GGTLALPEAPK
+177 GGALDLPEAPK
-188 LRHIVLLEGGATG
+188 LRHIVLLEGEAPAGFTS
-201 GLTGREA
+201 RESFA
-208 FSQAAASVSIEQVD
+208 NAAESVPAELVD
-222 QARQRTRIRDTAVII
+222 KARQRTCIRDTAIII

-258 GPVERADRRFRSKDQ
+258 GPVERADRRFRSREH

-285 GSFAPFLGSIG
+285 GSFAPFLGSMG
-296 TSGTYLTD
+296 TGGTYLTD
-304 VAFNA
+304 VTFDA

-330 ILQPLLDHP
+330 ILQPLFDHP
-339 DFRVERLASLRKA
+339 DFSVERLASLRKA
-352 LLIGPQTLIERMQTL
+352 LLIGPQSLVERAQAL
-367 FPKVEF
+367 FPNVEF

-395 EQRATSHGTA
+395 EQRATSHGKA

-423 HDKVGEILVRGYCVM
+423 HGKVGEILVRGYCVM

-452 DAGGW
+452 DADGW

-464 AQSADGR
+464 AQSAEGS

-491 VEVESYLCRHD
+491 VEVEAFLCRHE

-508 VVGRPDPR
+508 VVGRPDVR

-529 GHTATPGEL
+529 GHSAEPQEL
-538 IAFCTGKIASYKVPR
+538 IDFCTGKIASYKVPR
-553 AVYIVSESDWPM
+553 AVYIVTEADWPM

-579 ADLDLA
+579 AELGPGSGSA